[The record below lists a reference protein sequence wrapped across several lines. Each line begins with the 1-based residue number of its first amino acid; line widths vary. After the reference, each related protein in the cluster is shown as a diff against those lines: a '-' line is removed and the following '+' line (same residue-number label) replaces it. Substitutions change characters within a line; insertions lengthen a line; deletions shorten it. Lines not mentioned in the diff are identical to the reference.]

1 MSANSFSPDTVARLR
16 QERAP
21 HTSFDFADHSLDY
34 GANRSPAILFIA
46 RQGDLRGKVLE
57 VLSHGGNHHAEE
69 HPPCL
74 YSGRISP

>member
-1 MSANSFSPDTVARLR
+1 
-16 QERAP
+16 
-21 HTSFDFADHSLDY
+21 
-34 GANRSPAILFIA
+34 
-46 RQGDLRGKVLE
+46 VLE

>member
-1 MSANSFSPDTVARLR
+1 MTTRLR
-16 QERAP
+16 QEARPKPAFNP
-21 HTSFDFADHSLDY
+21 SNNTLDY